1 MIYELKNTYSTKMQI
16 INPIDPV
23 LWKAYEDTD
32 FIVNSTPQCILKIG
46 KASDQLRQLLNTNEV
61 STAAFV
67 TAYNPFSKQLSN
79 DENSARQENLVK
91 EIKSRGLNLI
101 QGLGQDPDHK
111 WEGEPS
117 VLILGIAFEAAKKLA
132 RTYEQNAFVWCDEAC
147 TPQLIASFDQSQ

>member
-1 MIYELKNTYSTKMQI
+1 MQK

-32 FIVNSTPQCILKIG
+32 FIVNSTTQCILKIG
-46 KASDQLRQLLNTNEV
+46 QASGKLKQLFNTNEV
-61 STAAFV
+61 STAAFI
-67 TAYNPFSKQLSN
+67 TAYNPISQQLSQ
-79 DENSARQENLVK
+79 DENFERQANLVK

-101 QGLGQDPDHK
+101 PGLGQDSNHK

-117 VLILGIAFEAAKKLA
+117 VLVLGIAFEAAKKLT
-132 RTYEQNAFVWCDEAC
+132 RTYEQNAFVWCEEAC